1 MKREKKLGGSSR
13 SVPTK
18 TRASNI
24 DVAAQRQHDPRN
36 VTEEKTIPP
45 KRLSFKQRR
54 DMVKEKS
61 QDKSENE
68 KTQQNIDTLQQKKP
82 RPPKAINSAPP
93 TSLSARRNAK
103 PRQADDDSLDS
114 KLQDLQQDVSSLNT
128 SYTDEQKK
136 ARRESMLRNKANLY
150 SAAEGD
156 IVQEA
161 DEYESEVEES
171 SSSEGEDLDLEQKLQ
186 LAEQKLLQD
195 TTMTSAN
202 VTTANVTME
211 ETQKWQLQPLIEMA
225 QEVGCYNTI
234 VDFDSVGD
242 RLFLMFTNMS
252 LVEISIK
259 SKQLVQEI
267 NLTELD
273 GIDFNFGE
281 EQKVSA
287 FAIISDLNLIA
298 FSTSEAVYLVDFESE
313 FKFSTKIDTTNVV
326 FISYVDIYIV
336 LMQASDEDSSEAI
349 LTCRMLYGAEEGNI
363 SIKRFMGQQVK
374 VRTATN
380 SVVFSCGSQIGRVS
394 IPEMELMYQ
403 EDTQHTGEILD
414 FEVSATC
421 IFTT

>member
-1 MKREKKLGGSSR
+1 
-13 SVPTK
+13 
-18 TRASNI
+18 
-24 DVAAQRQHDPRN
+24 
-36 VTEEKTIPP
+36 
-45 KRLSFKQRR
+45 
-54 DMVKEKS
+54 
-61 QDKSENE
+61 
-68 KTQQNIDTLQQKKP
+68 
-82 RPPKAINSAPP
+82 
-93 TSLSARRNAK
+93 
-103 PRQADDDSLDS
+103 
-114 KLQDLQQDVSSLNT
+114 
-128 SYTDEQKK
+128 
-136 ARRESMLRNKANLY
+136 
-150 SAAEGD
+150 
-156 IVQEA
+156 
-161 DEYESEVEES
+161 
-171 SSSEGEDLDLEQKLQ
+171 
-186 LAEQKLLQD
+186 
-195 TTMTSAN
+195 MTSAN

-336 LMQASDEDSSEAI
+336 LM
-349 LTCRMLYGAEEGNI
+349 
-363 SIKRFMGQQVK
+363 
-374 VRTATN
+374 
-380 SVVFSCGSQIGRVS
+380 
-394 IPEMELMYQ
+394 
-403 EDTQHTGEILD
+403 
-414 FEVSATC
+414 
-421 IFTT
+421 